1 MTTNADTSE
10 TMLAPD
16 DAFAVL
22 GNETRMEILQTL
34 GEADEPLPFSE
45 LRGRVGMRDSGQ
57 FNYHLGKLDGHFI
70 KDTDGGYAL
79 GQKGSRVIEAVLSG
93 AVTDTPVLDRT
104 PVDMSCYC
112 CGATPIEFDYHDE
125 RLGVYCSECAG
136 LYDTD
141 GHDHAAEQEGGFH
154 GHAPIPPAA
163 LQDRTPEEL
172 ILAAIT
178 WWVG

>member
-112 CGATPIEFDYHDE
+112 CGATP
-125 RLGVYCSECAG
+125 
-136 LYDTD
+136 
-141 GHDHAAEQEGGFH
+141 
-154 GHAPIPPAA
+154 
-163 LQDRTPEEL
+163 
-172 ILAAIT
+172 
-178 WWVG
+178 